1 MKPFESFLA
10 PEMEEYIQHRV
21 SLGYN
26 GRNQRSLLRP
36 FDRYL
41 KENEY
46 SWDSIEP
53 QIVP

>member
-1 MKPFESFLA
+1 MKLFESFLA

-41 KENEY
+41 KPKLSDFFFNKR
-46 SWDSIEP
+46 
-53 QIVP
+53 VLKF